1 MASITIRDVTK
12 DVRTLLK
19 TQAEA
24 KGVSQNDYLLG
35 ILSSCALAGSPSL
48 QQLMP
53 DAAQFIMR
61 SIIRA
66 DDERRQA
73 YTEAQLRLLREN
85 MAVLKRVEELLLER

>member
-12 DVRTLLK
+12 DVHALLK

-35 ILSSCALAGSPSL
+35 ILSSCAIAGSPSL
-48 QQLMP
+48 QQLMS
-53 DAAQFIMR
+53 DAAQFVMR
-61 SIIRA
+61 SIIRG

-73 YTEAQLRLLREN
+73 YVEAQLRLLREN
-85 MAVLKRVEELLLER
+85 MEVLKQVKELLFER

>member
-12 DVRTLLK
+12 DVHALLK
-19 TQAEA
+19 TQAEV

-35 ILSSCALAGSPSL
+35 ILSSCAIAGSPSL
-48 QQLMP
+48 QQLMS
-53 DAAQFIMR
+53 DAAQFVMR
-61 SIIRA
+61 SIIRG

-85 MAVLKRVEELLLER
+85 IAVLKQVKELLLER

>member
-1 MASITIRDVTK
+1 MTNIYIRNLPEDMH
-12 DVRTLLK
+12 TLLK
-19 TQAEA
+19 VQAGENNMTQNEYFI
-24 KGVSQNDYLLG
+24 GLL
-35 ILSSCALAGSPSL
+35 SRCAIAGSPSL

-53 DAAQFIMR
+53 DAMQFIMR

-85 MAVLKRVEELLLER
+85 MDVLNRVKELLFER

>member
-12 DVRTLLK
+12 DVHALLK

-35 ILSSCALAGSPSL
+35 ILSSCAIAGSPSL
-48 QQLMP
+48 QQLMS
-53 DAAQFIMR
+53 DAAQFVMR
-61 SIIRA
+61 SIIRG

-73 YTEAQLRLLREN
+73 YVEAQMRLLREN

>member
-12 DVRTLLK
+12 DVCALLK
-19 TQAEA
+19 IQAEA

-53 DAAQFIMR
+53 DATPFVMR
-61 SIIRA
+61 SIIRG

-73 YTEAQLRLLREN
+73 YVEAQLRLLRMN
-85 MAVLKRVEELLLER
+85 MAVL